1 MTREFASRRTFLKTA
16 GLTAAAVFAR
26 PVPAQEPSE
35 AAAQGPRIAAGP
47 YLQNVSPDAATI
59 MWITDKPCLS
69 WVDYGPT
76 PELGNRI
83 QNSRHGL
90 VDACDLIHRIQLTGL
105 TPGQPYYYRVA
116 SREIA
121 RFEPY
126 QVDFGGQVQDA
137 VRQFTPPPADA
148 SRVEFVVCNDV
159 HGNAETWARL
169 HALAAQKPFDF
180 LVANGDLLDHIQ
192 EHGQVTS
199 LFIEP
204 CSKPLEGARPFV
216 FVRGNH
222 EARGQHARHLLD
234 YVDTPAGGYY
244 YAFTRGPVHV
254 LVLDSGEDKKDESGE
269 YFGLVN
275 FKPYLEKEAEW
286 VAEQVKSAAFRQ
298 AAFRIVLSHIPLAAS
313 GGGND
318 YRAPIVAAL
327 NGAGI
332 DLAISGHTHTFAY
345 NGPEA
350 GRDYP
355 IAIGGANDPA
365 NATLIRVEADRATMR
380 MHMALADGTALESR
394 EYAAK
399 GA

>member
-1 MTREFASRRTFLKTA
+1 MTESASRRTFLKTA
-16 GLTAAAVFAR
+16 GVAAAALTL
-26 PVPAQEPSE
+26 PVSGPEPSN
-35 AAAQGPRIAAGP
+35 APAPRIVAGP
-47 YLQNVSPDAATI
+47 YLQHVAPDAATV
-59 MWITDKPCLS
+59 MWVTDTPCLS

-76 PELGNRI
+76 PELGNRL

-90 VDACDLIHRIQLTGL
+90 VDAYDVIHRIRISGL
-105 TPGQPYYYRVA
+105 VPGHPCYYRVT

-121 RFEPY
+121 LFEPY
-126 QVDFGGQVQDA
+126 RVDFGGQVEDA
-137 VRQFTPPPADA
+137 VRQFAPPLPEAG
-148 SRVEFVVCNDV
+148 RVDFVVFNDV
-159 HGNAETWARL
+159 HGNGDTWAQL
-169 HALAAQKPFDF
+169 HGLAARAPFDF
-180 LVANGDLLDHIQ
+180 LAVNGDLLDHIQ

-380 MHMALADGTALESR
+380 THMALADGPALASR
-394 EYAAK
+394 EHAAK